1 MDCQQA
7 VEQLRSK
14 LEATF
19 GKAMTMMIV
28 ASASNAIGASTM
40 SLTPEQFVSLAEA
53 ICRDQRV
60 VGMWG
65 AAGAADV
72 AAQWR
77 QLVT

>member
-1 MDCQQA
+1 MDCQPA
-7 VEQLRSK
+7 VDQLRSK

-40 SLTPEQFVSLAEA
+40 SMTPEQFVSLAEA